1 MKVLTITKP
10 PDLVI
15 ERSLRERSMTDFMNS
30 YNKSIPLTFP
40 SATESALLKFK
51 RENASLFKDTTFW
64 SLDKHRK
71 KLMDWLPSY
80 HRSLSLEQEK

>member
-1 MKVLTITKP
+1 MKVFTPIKL

-15 ERSLRERSMTDFMNS
+15 ERSLRERSMTDFLNS

-40 SATESALLKFK
+40 SATASALLKFK
-51 RENASLFKDTTFW
+51 RENASLFKGNTSW

-71 KLMDWLPSY
+71 KFMDWIPQY
-80 HRSLSLEQEK
+80 YRSITLQQEK